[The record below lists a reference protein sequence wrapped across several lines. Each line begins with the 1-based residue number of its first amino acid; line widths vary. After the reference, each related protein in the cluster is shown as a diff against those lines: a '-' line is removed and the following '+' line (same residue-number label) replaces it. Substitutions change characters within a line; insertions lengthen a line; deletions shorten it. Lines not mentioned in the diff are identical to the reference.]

1 MGAPLPSYLPRFPHI
16 PAGFRKGRSV
26 QEGYQRGWGLEFG
39 ELAARV
45 AEDLDYRAALSAAEG
60 RTMVAPPR
68 LMNLFLILK
77 FFAPALPPG
86 HIVEYGSYRGGSA
99 LFMATIAA
107 RLLPGT
113 RVLALDTYAGM
124 PATDAAID
132 AHRPGDFADAGLDAL
147 RERGRALGLVNVD
160 FIKGAFADTA
170 PGTLRAAGAVRLAH
184 IDCDIH
190 DSVACAYDATVPFM
204 VPGGYLVFDDSTTSS
219 CLGATEVVEE
229 IVVRRDGLLSEQIYP
244 HHVFRAP

>member
-1 MGAPLPSYLPRFPHI
+1 
-16 PAGFRKGRSV
+16 
-26 QEGYQRGWGLEFG
+26 
-39 ELAARV
+39 
-45 AEDLDYRAALSAAEG
+45 
-60 RTMVAPPR
+60 
-68 LMNLFLILK
+68 
-77 FFAPALPPG
+77 
-86 HIVEYGSYRGGSA
+86 
-99 LFMATIAA
+99 MATIAA

-132 AHRPGDFADAGLDAL
+132 AHRRGDFADAGLDAV
-147 RERGRALGLVNVD
+147 RERARALGLVNVD

-170 PGTLRAAGAVRLAH
+170 PGTLRAAGAVRQAH
-184 IDCDIH
+184 IDSDNH
-190 DSVACAYDATVPFM
+190 ESVACANDATVPFM